1 MKIKLI
7 KFKSVRSTNDTAIKL
22 IKKNLIIPILI
33 FTENQTKGRGTM
45 GKKWI
50 SIKGN
55 LFLSILFK
63 INLKKFNLKQLT
75 FLNVYLV
82 RKVLKK
88 YSKKTLKI
96 KWPNDIL
103 IENKK
108 LCGILQEL
116 VYFKE
121 ETILIVGIGVNTYFN
136 PNIKNQKTT
145 SLKMYQNKK
154 FNNKRILM
162 EIKKIYEKFIIEIS
176 RSNYTYLKKKYKN

>member
-1 MKIKLI
+1 M
-7 KFKSVRSTNDTAIKL
+7 
-22 IKKNLIIPILI
+22 
-33 FTENQTKGRGTM
+33 
-45 GKKWI
+45 
-50 SIKGN
+50 
-55 LFLSILFK
+55 
-63 INLKKFNLKQLT
+63 
-75 FLNVYLV
+75 

-121 ETILIVGIGVNTYFN
+121 KTILIVGIGVNTNFN

-154 FNNKRILM
+154 FNNKKILM
-162 EIKKIYEKFIIEIS
+162 EIKKIYEKFIIEIN